1 MGFLRIIEISSLI
14 TTIIGLYLLGEKNSF
29 GFILHSVSV
38 SCQSYIFYKNKNWF
52 LIVQM
57 ATLFVFNIWNYIKW
71 GVT

>member
-14 TTIIGLYLLGEKNSF
+14 TTIVGLYLLGEKNSF

-38 SCQSYIFYKNKNWF
+38 ACQSYIFYKNKNWF

-57 ATLFVFNIWNYIKW
+57 AILFVFNIWNYIKW

>member
-38 SCQSYIFYKNKNWF
+38 ACQSYIFYKNKNWF

-57 ATLFVFNIWNYIKW
+57 AILFVFNIWNYIKW

>member
-29 GFILHSVSV
+29 GFILHAVSV
-38 SCQSYIFYKNKNWF
+38 ACQSYIFYKNKNWF

-57 ATLFVFNIWNYIKW
+57 AILFIFNIWNYIKW
-71 GVT
+71 GVS